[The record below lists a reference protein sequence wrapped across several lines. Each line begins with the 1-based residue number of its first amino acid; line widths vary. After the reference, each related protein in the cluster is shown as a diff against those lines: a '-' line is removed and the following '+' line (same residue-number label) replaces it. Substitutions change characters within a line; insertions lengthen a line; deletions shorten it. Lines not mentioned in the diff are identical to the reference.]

1 MKIKTVPL
9 LDLKHLGS
17 GRVMHNWT
25 SRGRQRSRM
34 LTRELPDPLS
44 QIQTIQRLKL
54 PIREVTYANTL
65 NNHSWTS
72 VVEFGIELKNKRTN
86 TKVISITNTSLKY
99 ALSFPIE

>member
-1 MKIKTVPL
+1 
-9 LDLKHLGS
+9 
-17 GRVMHNWT
+17 
-25 SRGRQRSRM
+25 M

-65 NNHSWTS
+65 NNHSWTG

-99 ALSFPIE
+99 ALSFPVE